1 VAVKIFYFR
10 NHMVDSC
17 HLEKKNCDLMMM
29 QNQALWY
36 WIFEINFL
44 TVSYVKF
51 TLKFSDVGGKYCQKS
66 LRDNFL
72 APIVHKQ

>member
-1 VAVKIFYFR
+1 
-10 NHMVDSC
+10 
-17 HLEKKNCDLMMM
+17 MMM
-29 QNQALWY
+29 QNQALQCDGRPPY

-44 TVSYVKF
+44 TVGYVKF
-51 TLKFSDVGGKYCQKS
+51 MLKFSDVGRKYCQKS